1 MKRCG
6 AQLCHTASLFAA
18 ETYGGR
24 ENPYHELSKKQIMGW
39 PSTGGVWVYRLPSL
53 LLGDLSIDEGP
64 ESGEDADHEQELS
77 KMKQRLW
84 QQPDME
90 EYCKVL
96 QDNGAVF
103 YENPAECPEVT
114 MLGLLENDGL
124 ENTVDFPIIM
134 HRDSRHG
141 SVI

>member
-6 AQLCHTASLFAA
+6 ARPCHTASLFAA

-24 ENPYHELSKKQIMGW
+24 ENAYHELTKKQIMGW

-53 LLGDLSIDEGP
+53 LLRDLSLDEGL
-64 ESGEDADHEQELS
+64 ESLGRIQSGEEADYEQELS

-84 QQPDME
+84 EQPDME
-90 EYCKVL
+90 GYCKVL

-103 YENPAECPEVT
+103 CENPAECPEAT
-114 MLGLLENDGL
+114 MLGLWE
-124 ENTVDFPIIM
+124 IM
-134 HRDSRHG
+134 S
-141 SVI
+141 